1 MKSVIIVAHALEI
14 GGAERALLGLLK
26 SFDYSRFEIDL
37 FLMRHTGE
45 LFALIPKEVHLLP
58 EIKQYTGLA
67 VPMVSILKKGAW
79 RVASSRLYAKIR
91 AKHYI
96 KKYHVHGENTVELDY
111 SHKYSLKAMP
121 MISKKKYNMAI
132 SFLTPHYYAA
142 HKVYADKRVA
152 WIHTDYSYV
161 DVDVKSEKKMWE
173 AYDNIVSISEAC
185 TKGFLAKF
193 PELEP
198 RIVEIENIIVPD
210 FIRKQANMLCVDDE
224 MIADNGMLKILS
236 IGRFSIQKNFDNIP
250 DICKRICQNGI
261 RIKWFLIGF
270 GQEEEHIRQ
279 KIYECGMKK
288 NVVILGKK
296 SNPYPYIKACDVYIQ
311 PSRYEGKCVAV
322 REAQILGK
330 PVIITRYPT
339 ASSQLL
345 EGVDGFVVP
354 LDNEKCAKVLTNILS
369 DNNKLDKIRE
379 NVSSID
385 YSNAG
390 EIEKLYS
397 LFEHA

>member
-14 GGAERALLGLLK
+14 GGAERALLGLLE
-26 SFDYSRFEIDL
+26 SFDYSQFEVDL

-45 LFALIPKEVHLLP
+45 LFDLIPKEVHLLP

-67 VPMVSILKKGAW
+67 VPMASILRKGMW
-79 RVASSRLYAKIR
+79 KVASGRLYAKIK

-132 SFLTPHYYAA
+132 SFLTPHYYAV
-142 HKVYADKRVA
+142 HKVHADKRVA
-152 WIHTDYSYV
+152 WIHTDYSYM

-185 TKGFLAKF
+185 TRGFLSKF
-193 PELEP
+193 PELEQK
-198 RIVEIENIIVPD
+198 IIEIENIIAPN
-210 FIRKQANMLCVDDE
+210 FIRKQADILCVDDKMATE
-224 MIADNGMLKILS
+224 DGVLKILS
-236 IGRFSIQKNFDNIP
+236 IGRFSIPKNFDNIP
-250 DICKRICQNGI
+250 DICRRICQNGI
-261 RIKWFLIGF
+261 KIKWFLIGF

-279 KIYECGMKK
+279 KIYECGMEK

-296 SNPYPYIKACDVYIQ
+296 SNPYPYIKACDVYVQ
-311 PSRYEGKCVAV
+311 PSLYEGKCVAV

-345 EGVDGFVVP
+345 DGVDGLIVP
-354 LDNEKCAKVLTNILS
+354 LDNEKCAEALTNILS
-369 DNNKLDKIRE
+369 NIDKLDTLRE
-379 NVSSID
+379 NVRSID
-385 YSNAG
+385 YSNTSV
-390 EIEKLYS
+390 IEKLYS
-397 LFEHA
+397 LFE

>member
-14 GGAERALLGLLK
+14 GGAERALLGLLE
-26 SFDYSRFEIDL
+26 SFDYSQFEVDL

-45 LFALIPKEVHLLP
+45 LFDLIPKEVHLLP

-67 VPMVSILKKGAW
+67 VPMASILRKGMW
-79 RVASSRLYAKIR
+79 KVASGRLYAKIK

-132 SFLTPHYYAA
+132 SFLTPHYYAV
-142 HKVYADKRVA
+142 HKVHADKRVA
-152 WIHTDYSYV
+152 WIHTDYSYM

-185 TKGFLAKF
+185 TRGFLSKF
-193 PELEP
+193 PELEQK
-198 RIVEIENIIVPD
+198 IIEIENIIAPN
-210 FIRKQANMLCVDDE
+210 FIRKQADILCVDDKMATE
-224 MIADNGMLKILS
+224 DGVLKILS

-250 DICKRICQNGI
+250 DICRRICQNGI
-261 RIKWFLIGF
+261 KIKWFLIGF

-279 KIYECGMKK
+279 KIYECGMEK

-296 SNPYPYIKACDVYIQ
+296 SNPYPYIKACDVYVQ
-311 PSRYEGKCVAV
+311 PSLYEGKCVAV

-345 EGVDGFVVP
+345 DGVDGLIVP
-354 LDNEKCAKVLTNILS
+354 LDNEKCAEALTNILS
-369 DNNKLDKIRE
+369 NIDKLDTLRE
-379 NVSSID
+379 NVRSID
-385 YSNAG
+385 YSNTS

-397 LFEHA
+397 LFE

>member
-14 GGAERALLGLLK
+14 GGAERALLGLLE
-26 SFDYSRFEIDL
+26 SFDYSQFEVDL

-45 LFALIPKEVHLLP
+45 LFDLIPKEVHLLP

-67 VPMVSILKKGAW
+67 VPMASILHKGMW
-79 RVASSRLYAKIR
+79 EVVSGRLYAKIK

-96 KKYHVHGENTVELDY
+96 KKNHVHGENTVELDY

-132 SFLTPHYYAA
+132 SFLTPHYYAV
-142 HKVYADKRVA
+142 HKVHADKRVA
-152 WIHTDYSYV
+152 WIHTDYSYMG
-161 DVDVKSEKKMWE
+161 VDVKSEKKMWE

-185 TKGFLAKF
+185 TRGFLSKF
-193 PELEP
+193 PELEQK
-198 RIVEIENIIVPD
+198 IVEIENIIAPN
-210 FIRKQANMLCVDDE
+210 FIRKQADMLYVDDE
-224 MIADNGMLKILS
+224 MATDDGELKILS
-236 IGRFSIQKNFDNIP
+236 IGRFSTQKNFDNIP
-250 DICKRICQNGI
+250 DICRRICQNGI
-261 RIKWFLIGF
+261 KIKWFLIGF

-279 KIYECGMKK
+279 KIYESGMEK

-311 PSRYEGKCVAV
+311 PSLYEGKCVAV

-345 EGVDGFVVP
+345 DGVDGLIVP
-354 LDNEKCAKVLTNILS
+354 LDNEKCAEALTNILS
-369 DNNKLDKIRE
+369 DNDKMDMLRE
-379 NVSSID
+379 NVRSID
-385 YSNAG
+385 YSNTS
-390 EIEKLYS
+390 EIEKIYS
-397 LFEHA
+397 LFE

>member
-14 GGAERALLGLLK
+14 GGAERALLGLLE
-26 SFDYSRFEIDL
+26 SFDYSQFEVDL

-45 LFALIPKEVHLLP
+45 LFDLIPKEVHLLP

-67 VPMVSILKKGAW
+67 VPMVSILHKGMW
-79 RVASSRLYAKIR
+79 KVVSGRLYAKIK

-96 KKYHVHGENTVELDY
+96 KKNHVHGENTVELDY

-132 SFLTPHYYAA
+132 SFLTPHYYAV
-142 HKVYADKRVA
+142 HKVHADKRVA
-152 WIHTDYSYV
+152 WIHTDYSYMG
-161 DVDVKSEKKMWE
+161 VDVKSEKKMWE

-185 TKGFLAKF
+185 TRGFLSKF
-193 PELEP
+193 PELEQK
-198 RIVEIENIIVPD
+198 IVEIENIIAPN
-210 FIRKQANMLCVDDE
+210 FIRKQADMLYVDDE
-224 MIADNGMLKILS
+224 MATDDGELKILS
-236 IGRFSIQKNFDNIP
+236 IGRFSTQKNFDNIP
-250 DICKRICQNGI
+250 DICRRICQNGI
-261 RIKWFLIGF
+261 KIKWFLIGF

-279 KIYECGMKK
+279 KIYESGMEK

-311 PSRYEGKCVAV
+311 PSLYEGKCVAV

-339 ASSQLL
+339 ASSQLRD
-345 EGVDGFVVP
+345 GVDGLIVP
-354 LDNEKCAKVLTNILS
+354 LDNEKCAEALTNILS
-369 DNNKLDKIRE
+369 DNDKMDMLRE
-379 NVSSID
+379 NVKSID
-385 YSNAG
+385 YSNTS
-390 EIEKLYS
+390 EIEKIYS
-397 LFEHA
+397 LFE

>member
-14 GGAERALLGLLK
+14 GGAERALLGLLE
-26 SFDYSRFEIDL
+26 SFDYSQFEVDL

-45 LFALIPKEVHLLP
+45 LFDLIPKEVHLLP
-58 EIKQYTGLA
+58 EIKQYTGIA
-67 VPMVSILKKGAW
+67 VPMASILRKGMW
-79 RVASSRLYAKIR
+79 KVASGRLYAKIK

-111 SHKYSLKAMP
+111 SQKYSLKAMP

-132 SFLTPHYYAA
+132 SFLTPHYYAV
-142 HKVYADKRVA
+142 HKVHADKRVA
-152 WIHTDYSYV
+152 WIHTDYSYM

-185 TKGFLAKF
+185 TRGFLSKF
-193 PELEP
+193 PELEQK
-198 RIVEIENIIVPD
+198 IIEIENIIAPN
-210 FIRKQANMLCVDDE
+210 FIRKQADILCVDDKMATE
-224 MIADNGMLKILS
+224 DGVLKILS
-236 IGRFSIQKNFDNIP
+236 IGRFSIPKNFDNIP
-250 DICKRICQNGI
+250 DICRRICQNGI
-261 RIKWFLIGF
+261 KIKWFLIGF

-279 KIYECGMKK
+279 KIYECGMEK

-296 SNPYPYIKACDVYIQ
+296 SNPYPYIKACDVYVQ
-311 PSRYEGKCVAV
+311 PSLYEGKCVAV

-345 EGVDGFVVP
+345 DGVDGLIVP
-354 LDNEKCAKVLTNILS
+354 LDNEKCAEALTNILS
-369 DNNKLDKIRE
+369 NIDKLDTLRE
-379 NVSSID
+379 NVRSID
-385 YSNAG
+385 YSNTS

-397 LFEHA
+397 LFE